1 MKIFLE
7 ENRSEFSNNVENTI
21 DIGFSTKTRLLP
33 NDNLSDTFSLFEQ
46 YNRERDECNKY
57 RVILGINPLCSNI
70 LFNKKTEILIN
81 EGSDECVS
89 ILDGM
94 SYGTDEGGVE
104 KSRYSKNSLN
114 ETENIT
120 YYQCIRDTEYSH
132 EGNGKFVYH
141 CGSDIFNNHMIR
153 STDFTH
159 VNKMS
164 LTARPVCNEI
174 YNTILD
180 LQRDNEGDIVS
191 QKIAIKYGQ
200 ANVSTRMHLYQY
212 DTIQSMEQAFSEKC
226 SEKDG
231 WWGFTNPGNIE
242 IPTNSG
248 NTILVN
254 RMMAGNKPCEFVDL
268 YPDRTMFSF
277 VPNFNRYRRRIEK
290 NWDLCLTYPYEA
302 DYDWIDRVCGGENQA
317 VRASIKYTVSN
328 TSTPML
334 ECSTWFKHNL
344 KVGDYVNFYY
354 YLPHYRI
361 EPGRAASASNID
373 ILTMIDYKFYLT
385 DTLNNDGSVNN
396 NISVLVK
403 SVQMEDD
410 DVTPK
415 MDFHRMNAKVRVV
428 SVGDANGDHTDKV
441 FSVRFADV
449 QGIYEY
455 IKFFGCFYKK
465 NVSNTE
471 CQYYFRKLK
480 KLKNSES
487 EALRYDINKSA
498 FGLNI
503 YGDDVAQAVFIDDV
517 DLTGLMDHNGRPVS
531 EIYLTVVKRNQG
543 HVEWYENN
551 TFNTEDIE
559 YSHCFGKVTAG
570 IDFSG
575 IEDEPFDYNVHYLH
589 NMDRV
594 EVGIDNSVLRTASQE
609 VLNTFSAWGETVL
622 DGRPSVVE
630 EDITIDD
637 DIYMGDVVEYDV
649 ANAKETVI
657 GDMCFRFN
665 TAQRETWN
673 GVYKSTY
680 QDVIVSDDYDQMN
693 GVGKAWSCCTY
704 YLNDI
709 TNAKRNTTS
718 RVTDLMYGNISPEGY
733 FYKAHIPIRV
743 REDDDDCTT
752 SSAKYINYA
761 NPRFS
766 TGGTYTVQHADG
778 TTTVY
783 ENKAT
788 ALANTNTTNGDVL
801 YEENQYYQLV
811 ITVPVDYGFYKGDY
825 MAFYNSATTELTWG
839 EIVSVSGLELTLKF
853 DYDGFATI
861 ENVGERHFKQGS
873 ADRVLYAYWST
884 DNVPLYAKL
893 SMGQRK
899 FVWRKIV
906 PPSEMIQDD
915 ELYNTPFT
923 NGCFYLEKNVNFFLK
938 RQDPT
943 GKYGLSVPMYRRH
956 AQTVSNPMQ
965 KFTVAGYDPVD
976 LTEIATIVNNA
987 LTTCY

>member
-1 MKIFLE
+1 MKTIFLE
-7 ENRSEFSNNVENTI
+7 ENRSVFSNNIENSL
-21 DIGFSTKTRLLP
+21 DIGFSRKTRLLP

-46 YNRERDECNKY
+46 YNRERDECNRF
-57 RVILGINPLCSNI
+57 RVILGLNPVCSNV
-70 LFNKKTEILIN
+70 LFNSKSEIMIK
-81 EGSDECVS
+81 EGSDECRV
-89 ILDGM
+89 ILDD
-94 SYGTDEGGVE
+94 T
-104 KSRYSKNSLN
+104 KSGLDRQEFAGNTLN
-114 ETENIT
+114 ETTPIT
-120 YYQCIRDTEYSH
+120 YYQAIRDTEYSH
-132 EGNGKFVYH
+132 ERNGGFIYH
-141 CGSDIFNNHMIR
+141 CGSDIFNNHLIR
-153 STDFTH
+153 AKSFAH
-159 VNKMS
+159 VCKMS
-164 LTARPVCNEI
+164 TNASNECRLI
-174 YNTILD
+174 YNTICDYL
-180 LQRDNEGDIVS
+180 RDNEGDIVRQDIGIKLGS
-191 QKIAIKYGQ
+191 QYAGKET
-200 ANVSTRMHLYQY
+200 NMHLYQY

-248 NTILVN
+248 NTIMVN
-254 RMMAGNKPCEFVDL
+254 RMMSDKRPCEFIDL
-268 YPDRTMFSF
+268 YPDRSMFSF
-277 VPNFNRYRRRIEK
+277 VPNFNNYRRRIER
-290 NWDLCLTYPYEA
+290 NWDLCITYPYEA
-302 DYDWIDRVCGGENQA
+302 DYKLIDEICSGQNQA

-328 TSTPML
+328 ASTPML

-361 EPGRAASASNID
+361 AQGRAASASNID
-373 ILTMIDYKFYLT
+373 ILTMVDYKFYLT
-385 DTLNNDGSVNN
+385 DTLDSDGSVNN
-396 NISVLVK
+396 TSVIVK
-403 SVQMEDD
+403 EVEMDENEN
-410 DVTPK
+410 PK

-480 KLKNSES
+480 KLKNSEG

-551 TFNTEDIE
+551 IFNTEDIE

-589 NMDRV
+589 NMDLGELGGNNTAR
-594 EVGIDNSVLRTASQE
+594 DTSTASQRR
-609 VLNTFSAWGETVL
+609 TFDAWGDTVI
-622 DGRPSVVE
+622 DGKPKVI
-630 EDITIDD
+630 EDDVTIDFD
-637 DIYMGDVVEYDV
+637 EFYGDVVEYDV

-657 GDMCFRFN
+657 GDLCYRVN

-673 GVYKSTY
+673 SAYMSTY
-680 QDVIVSDDYDQMN
+680 QDILVSDDYDQAN
-693 GVGKAWSCCTY
+693 GNGKEWECVTY
-704 YLNDI
+704 YLNDVES
-709 TNAKRNTTS
+709 S
-718 RVTDLMYGNISPEGY
+718 RRVVNRRGKVASKLMHGNISPEGY

-743 REDDDDCTT
+743 REDDDDCTA

-788 ALANTNTTNGDVL
+788 ALANTNTANGDVL

-839 EIVSVSGLELTLKF
+839 EIMSVSGLELTLKF
-853 DYDGFATI
+853 DYDAFATI
-861 ENVGERHFKQGS
+861 DNVGERHFKQGS

>member
-1 MKIFLE
+1 MKTVISLNSSKGVFL
-7 ENRSEFSNNVENTI
+7 NNLESSVNVGLSRE
-21 DIGFSTKTRLLP
+21 TRLLP
-33 NDNLSDTFSLFEQ
+33 NDNISSNFSLFEQ
-46 YNRERDECNKY
+46 YNKERDECNKF
-57 RVILGINPLCSNI
+57 RIIISVNPVCSNVLFNTKSEIVLAEGSSDCQVILDNTG
-70 LFNKKTEILIN
+70 
-81 EGSDECVS
+81 
-89 ILDGM
+89 
-94 SYGTDEGGVE
+94 
-104 KSRYSKNSLN
+104 YSVDK
-114 ETENIT
+114 ETYAPNAVNTTTPIT
-120 YYQCIRDTEYSH
+120 YYQAVRDTEYSH
-132 EGNGKFVYH
+132 KDNGNFVYH
-141 CGSDIFNNHMIR
+141 CGTDIFNNHMLR
-153 STDFTH
+153 KSSFTH
-159 VNKMS
+159 VNKIEAGAS
-164 LTARPVCNEI
+164 EKNEAV
-174 YNTILD
+174 YNTIKDFLRND
-180 LQRDNEGDIVS
+180 EGKNITQD
-191 QKIAIKYGQ
+191 IAIKYNSGI
-200 ANVSTRMHLYQY
+200 AGIDMHLYQY
-212 DTIQSMEQAFSEKC
+212 DDIMSMENAFSERC
-226 SEKDG
+226 IEKDG

-254 RMMAGNKPCEFVDL
+254 RMMAGNKPCEFIDL

-302 DYDWIDRVCGGENQA
+302 DYDWIDRVCGGENQT

-328 TSTPML
+328 ASTPML

-361 EPGRAASASNID
+361 AQGRAASASNID
-373 ILTMIDYKFYLT
+373 ILTMVDYKFYLT
-385 DTLNNDGSVNN
+385 DTLDNDGSVNN
-396 NISVLVK
+396 SSVIVK
-403 SVQMEDD
+403 EVEMDKND
-410 DVTPK
+410 NPK

-465 NVSNTE
+465 NVCNTE

-480 KLKNSES
+480 KLKNSEGES
-487 EALRYDINKSA
+487 LRYDINKSA

-551 TFNTEDIE
+551 IFNTEDIE

-589 NMDRV
+589 NMDLGELGGNNTVR
-594 EVGIDNSVLRTASQE
+594 NTSTASQRR
-609 VLNTFSAWGETVL
+609 TFFAWGDTVI
-622 DGRPSVVE
+622 DGKPKVI
-630 EDITIDD
+630 EDDVTIDFD
-637 DIYMGDVVEYDV
+637 EFYGDVVEYDV

-657 GDMCFRFN
+657 GDLCYRVN

-673 GVYKSTY
+673 SAYMSTY
-680 QDVIVSDDYDQMN
+680 QDILVSDDYDQAN
-693 GVGKAWSCCTY
+693 GSGKEWECVTY
-704 YLNDI
+704 YLNDVES
-709 TNAKRNTTS
+709 S
-718 RVTDLMYGNISPEGY
+718 RRVVNRRGKVASKLMHGNISPEGY

-788 ALANTNTTNGDVL
+788 ALANTNTVSGDVL

-839 EIVSVSGLELTLKF
+839 EIVSVSGLEITLKF